1 MLIQIDEFQEIE
13 EIKKNIES
21 KEAIIERLLDK
32 AELDS
37 MCCGGCKATIVNKLK
52 K

>member
-1 MLIQIDEFQEIE
+1 MLIQYEEIQESV

-37 MCCGGCKATIVNKLK
+37 MCCGGCKATIVNK
-52 K
+52 